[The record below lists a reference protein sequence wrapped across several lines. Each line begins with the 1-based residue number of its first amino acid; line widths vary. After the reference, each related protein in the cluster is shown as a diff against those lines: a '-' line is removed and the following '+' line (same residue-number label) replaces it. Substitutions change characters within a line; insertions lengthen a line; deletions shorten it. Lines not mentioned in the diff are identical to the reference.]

1 MSDLWN
7 RFWDI
12 FDPER
17 KGPLFWRYGW
27 KGILFIAAATYFT
40 YQWFVGPR
48 HSPFAGVLWLMTIG
62 IHEAGHPIFRMISG
76 GNFAWTIWGGTVM
89 ELGVPLLAFLW
100 FLRKG
105 REIQAD
111 ICILLLAIACYSVG
125 HYAGCSL
132 DPVITLLNA
141 GPESVPDWDYM
152 HKWLGTEGYE
162 WHMRHAFYALS
173 AFLTALGLYLTAA
186 HFWAWNNPDGHN
198 YNKDDDGHDRF
209 FTRG

>member
-27 KGILFIAAATYFT
+27 KGILFIAAATYFM

-89 ELGVPLLAFLW
+89 ELGVPF
-100 FLRKG
+100 RPT
-105 REIQAD
+105 
-111 ICILLLAIACYSVG
+111 Y
-125 HYAGCSL
+125 
-132 DPVITLLNA
+132 
-141 GPESVPDWDYM
+141 
-152 HKWLGTEGYE
+152 
-162 WHMRHAFYALS
+162 AFYCWPSPA
-173 AFLTALGLYLTAA
+173 TAWATTPDAA
-186 HFWAWNNPDGHN
+186 W
-198 YNKDDDGHDRF
+198 
-209 FTRG
+209 TRSSPS